1 MIAQLPDDGTRVD
14 AWRGVSD
21 DKISASFIMRTGQ
34 GPCSRLAFRTLSSL
48 AYVPLVLLR
57 DFRGL

>member
-1 MIAQLPDDGTRVD
+1 MELGLIPGG
-14 AWRGVSD
+14 GVSD

-34 GPCSRLAFRTLSSL
+34 GPRSRLAFRTLSSL